1 MKNISPQPAA
11 RQNNCRNTSPA
22 AIASQAGVD
31 KGRPLCKA
39 ELGCCGSR
47 YFTGATHETTM
58 WFCSFSRYW
67 YGEFILTHAAK

>member
-1 MKNISPQPAA
+1 MKNISPQLAA

-39 ELGCCGSR
+39 ELGCCGSL
-47 YFTGATHETTM
+47 YFTGPLETETP
-58 WFCSFSRYW
+58 
-67 YGEFILTHAAK
+67 IVAAIGVFHSSPRRL